1 MLGPATNEN
10 ARLPG
15 EQRVALHVVVPLDER
30 DEERRVGDEEED
42 RHRPHEEGDDVQL
55 LDRQRVE
62 RVRERNR
69 HEQCGAGEV
78 GEDHRPAPVPP
89 PVHPGAG
96 VEREEEVRHEL
107 GGDEVAHLL
116 RVRVEHEDRGQRDRD
131 QRDLV
136 AEERDRL
143 ARPDAP
149 ENEVLAQDARD
160 EALHGRRS
168 AARATRVASRSL
180 SEPTPRP
187 FHVRTATTNAPW
199 AV

>member
-42 RHRPHEEGDDVQL
+42 RHRPDEEGDDVQL
-55 LDRQRVE
+55 LDRQRAE

-69 HEQCGAGEV
+69 HEQCGAGEI
-78 GEDHRPAPVPP
+78 GEDHRLPPAPAPVD
-89 PVHPGAG
+89 PGAR

-149 ENEVLAQDARD
+149 EDEVLAQHARD
-160 EALHGRRS
+160 EAPHRRAAPRGRRGS
-168 AARATRVASRSL
+168 QAGR
-180 SEPTPRP
+180 
-187 FHVRTATTNAPW
+187 
-199 AV
+199 